1 MLNDPS
7 IFYLGIVLLILV
19 SIALYQRLYSV
30 TGFLIV
36 TYFMYIGIIYFSGIQ
51 RGEKNP
57 SIATPTII
65 PGNVEIDTT
74 NGVRIDSA
82 ETLEDITGT
91 TDSISFL
98 QNEITPT
105 DSIPSEQL
113 ALNFIMVARDVDI
126 KNRSAIDPGS
136 VFPDSVGT
144 LYCLSGIDNRN
155 GGTQEILHKWTY
167 KGKTVAK
174 VLMVVE
180 RSINWRCWSVVKIN
194 PEREGKWEIIL
205 SDTNEIEFASTTFQ
219 IKKSE

>member
-19 SIALYQRLYSV
+19 SIALYQQLYSL

-57 SIATPTII
+57 SIDTPTKIS
-65 PGNVEIDTT
+65 GNVQIDTT
-74 NGVRIDSA
+74 KEARIDSA
-82 ETLEDITGT
+82 ETLEDFTGT
-91 TDSISFL
+91 
-98 QNEITPT
+98 T

-113 ALNFIMVARDVDI
+113 ALNYITVARNINI

-155 GGTQEILHKWTY
+155 GGIQEILHKWSY
-167 KGKTVAK
+167 MGKTVAK
-174 VLMVVE
+174 VIMVVE
-180 RSINWRCWSVVKIN
+180 RSINWRCWSAVKIN
-194 PEREGKWEIIL
+194 PESAGKWDIAI
-205 SDTNEIEFASTTFQ
+205 SDTNEIEFASTTFH
-219 IKKSE
+219 IIKSE